1 MHSDIVCRSDPLRA
15 VNSSACRNGSEDPL
29 PKQRGVHTEIERIAQ
44 TLTRTWRLGLADERP
59 VQVRAMRSFPVRA
72 FALH

>member
-1 MHSDIVCRSDPLRA
+1 MHTD
-15 VNSSACRNGSEDPL
+15 
-29 PKQRGVHTEIERIAQ
+29 IERIAQ

-72 FALH
+72 FARSRSPELASERSAVLRQRGASTSE

>member
-1 MHSDIVCRSDPLRA
+1 MHTD
-15 VNSSACRNGSEDPL
+15 
-29 PKQRGVHTEIERIAQ
+29 IERIAQ

-72 FALH
+72 FALPRARLGALRGPPATRSIDFRMREANGNAVR

>member
-1 MHSDIVCRSDPLRA
+1 MHTD
-15 VNSSACRNGSEDPL
+15 
-29 PKQRGVHTEIERIAQ
+29 IERIAQ

-72 FALH
+72 FALPELASERSAVLPLRGASTSE